1 MPDKIAMLVEN
12 LGLILGEIQKSNS
25 FFNDVKKID
34 YGVTSYD
41 NNSFSNEEYPR
52 IQIICNNVSIPEF
65 TTTSS
70 KVQVEVTI
78 NGYLRKKKDIETD
91 LGSYQESVNW
101 SNDLRKGVANWLKQ
115 IPEEID
121 GDLID
126 NQIQQTIGFPLTL
139 LTCTTEFGI
148 IFDECY

>member
-1 MPDKIAMLVEN
+1 MPDKVAMLIEN
-12 LGLILGEIQKSNS
+12 IGLVLGEIKKSNG

-52 IQIICNNVSIPEF
+52 IQIICNNISIPEF
-65 TTTSS
+65 TTTDS
-70 KVQVEVTI
+70 KVQVELTI
-78 NGYLRKKKDIETD
+78 NGYLRKKKDVETD

-148 IFDECY
+148 IFEECY